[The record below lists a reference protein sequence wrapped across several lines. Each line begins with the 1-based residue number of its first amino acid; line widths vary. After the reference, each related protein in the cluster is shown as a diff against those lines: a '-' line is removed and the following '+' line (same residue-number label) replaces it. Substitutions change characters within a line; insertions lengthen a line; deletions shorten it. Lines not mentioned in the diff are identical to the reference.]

1 LKKRIFRA
9 ICGKTMN
16 RILVTGCSGF
26 LASHLLKLLQREDRN
41 KLFGITEVPGF
52 TYPDVEVFQ
61 VDIRRRDDISHVL
74 EIIRP
79 DVTFHL
85 AAVANV
91 GFAWKNPQLT
101 YDVNFMGTSNLLE
114 ALQASAPDSRLL
126 LMSSA
131 EVYKT
136 GSEGPIGENNPT
148 VCQNPYALSKLAME
162 MLGDLYWRAFAMN
175 VCKIRAFNF
184 TGPGQ
189 DEKFVASDFAS
200 QIARIERGERPP
212 VIRVGNLAAVR
223 DFSDVRDV
231 ARYLQVIGGK
241 GVGGEVFNL
250 CSGRAYS
257 IRQILDILLTQARV
271 AIRVEVD
278 ANKFRPLDNP
288 QILGDC
294 RLIRSRFGLRPE
306 FTIEK
311 TLLDLLDYWRES
323 PR

>member
-1 LKKRIFRA
+1 
-9 ICGKTMN
+9 MN
-16 RILVTGCSGF
+16 RILLTGCSGF

-41 KLFGITEVPGF
+41 KIFGITEVPGF
-52 TYPDVEVFQ
+52 SYPDVEVFQ
-61 VDIRRRDDISHVL
+61 VDIRRREDIAHVL
-74 EIIRP
+74 GIIRP

-114 ALQASAPDSRLL
+114 ALQASAPGSRLV

-131 EVYKT
+131 EVYQT
-136 GSEGPIGENNPT
+136 GGEAPIAENNPT

-189 DEKFVASDFAS
+189 DDKFVASDFAN

-212 VIRVGNLAAVR
+212 VLRVGNLAAVR

-241 GVGGEVFNL
+241 SAGGEVFNL

-257 IRQILDILLTQARV
+257 IRQVLDILLAQARV
-271 AIRVEVD
+271 QIRVEVD
-278 ANKFRPLDNP
+278 AGKFRPLDNP

-294 RLIRSRFGLRPE
+294 RLIKSRFGLIPE
-306 FTIEK
+306 FTLEK
-311 TLLDLLDYWRES
+311 TLLDLLDHWRES

>member
-1 LKKRIFRA
+1 
-9 ICGKTMN
+9 MN

>member
-1 LKKRIFRA
+1 
-9 ICGKTMN
+9 MN
-16 RILVTGCSGF
+16 RILLTGCSGF

-41 KLFGITEVPGF
+41 KIFGITEVPGF
-52 TYPDVEVFQ
+52 IYPDVEVFQ
-61 VDIRRRDDISHVL
+61 VDIRRRDDIAHVL
-74 EIIRP
+74 DIIRP

-114 ALQASAPDSRLL
+114 ALQAAAPDSRLL

-131 EVYKT
+131 EVYQSGGET
-136 GSEGPIGENNPT
+136 PIAEDGAT

-162 MLGDLYWRAFAMN
+162 MLGDLYWRAFAMK
-175 VCKIRAFNF
+175 VCTIRAFNF

-189 DEKFVASDFAS
+189 DSKFVASDFAR
-200 QIARIERGERPP
+200 QIAMIERGERPP

-231 ARYLQVIGGK
+231 ARYLRVIGEK
-241 GVGGEVFNL
+241 CAGGEVFNL

-257 IRQILDILLTQARV
+257 IRQVLDILLAQARV
-271 AIRVEVD
+271 PIRVEVD
-278 ANKFRPLDNP
+278 AGKFRPLDAP
-288 QILGDC
+288 QTLGDC
-294 RLIRSRFGLRPE
+294 RLIRSRFDLRPE
-306 FTIEK
+306 FALEK
-311 TLLDLLDYWRES
+311 TLLDLLDFWRES
-323 PR
+323 PL

>member
-1 LKKRIFRA
+1 
-9 ICGKTMN
+9 MN

-26 LASHLLKLLQREDRN
+26 LASHLLKLLLRQDRN

-61 VDIRRRDDISHVL
+61 VDIRRRDDISHL
-74 EIIRP
+74 LGIIRP
-79 DVTFHL
+79 DITFHL

-114 ALQASAPDSRLL
+114 ALQASAPDSRLI

-131 EVYKT
+131 EVYQT
-136 GSEGPIGENNPT
+136 GGDEPINENSST

-189 DEKFVASDFAS
+189 DAKFVASDFAS

-212 VIRVGNLAAVR
+212 IIRVGNLAAVR

-231 ARYLQVIGGK
+231 ARYLHIIGASCA
-241 GVGGEVFNL
+241 GGEVFNL

-257 IRQILDILLTQARV
+257 IRQVLDILLAQARV
-271 AIRVEVD
+271 PIRVEVD
-278 ANKFRPLDNP
+278 AARFRPLDNP
-288 QILGDC
+288 RILGDC
-294 RLIRSRFGLRPE
+294 RLLSSRFGLRPE
-306 FTIEK
+306 FPIEK
-311 TLLDLLDYWRES
+311 TLLDLLEYWRES

>member
-1 LKKRIFRA
+1 
-9 ICGKTMN
+9 MN

-26 LASHLLKLLQREDRN
+26 LASHLLKLLQRQDRN
-41 KLFGITEVPGF
+41 KIFGITEVPGF
-52 TYPDVEVFQ
+52 NYPDVEVFQ

-79 DVTFHL
+79 DLIFHL

-101 YDVNFMGTSNLLE
+101 YDINFMGTSNLLE
-114 ALQASAPDSRLL
+114 ALQASAPDSRLVM
-126 LMSSA
+126 MSSA
-131 EVYKT
+131 EVYQT
-136 GSEGPIGENNPT
+136 GSEGPIPESSPT
-148 VCQNPYALSKLAME
+148 LCQNPYALSKLAME

-241 GVGGEVFNL
+241 SAGGEFLTCVPAGLIPFARYWIS
-250 CSGRAYS
+250 CWPRRACPSGS
-257 IRQILDILLTQARV
+257 KWMPTSFARWT
-271 AIRVEVD
+271 I
-278 ANKFRPLDNP
+278 P
-288 QILGDC
+288 
-294 RLIRSRFGLRPE
+294 RSLA
-306 FTIEK
+306 TV
-311 TLLDLLDYWRES
+311 S
-323 PR
+323 

>member
-1 LKKRIFRA
+1 
-9 ICGKTMN
+9 MN

-26 LASHLLKLLQREDRN
+26 LASHLLKLLQRQDRN
-41 KLFGITEVPGF
+41 KIFGITEVPGF
-52 TYPDVEVFQ
+52 NYPDVEVFQ

-79 DVTFHL
+79 DLIFHL

-101 YDVNFMGTSNLLE
+101 YDINFMGTSNLLE
-114 ALQASAPDSRLL
+114 ALQASAPDSRLVM
-126 LMSSA
+126 MSSA
-131 EVYKT
+131 EVYQT
-136 GSEGPIGENNPT
+136 GSEGPIPESSPT
-148 VCQNPYALSKLAME
+148 LCQNPYALSKLAME

-241 GVGGEVFNL
+241 SAGGEVFNL

-257 IRQILDILLTQARV
+257 IRQVLDILLAQARV
-271 AIRVEVD
+271 PIRVEVD

-288 QILGDC
+288 QIIGDC
-294 RLIRSRFGLRPE
+294 QLIRSRFGLRPE
-306 FTIEK
+306 FSLEK
-311 TLLDLLDYWRES
+311 TLLDLLDHWRNL
-323 PR
+323 RQ

>member
-1 LKKRIFRA
+1 
-9 ICGKTMN
+9 MN

-26 LASHLLKLLQREDRN
+26 LAAHLLKRLQREDRN
-41 KLFGITEVPGF
+41 KIFGITEVPGF

-61 VDIRRRDDISHVL
+61 VDIRRRDDIAHVL
-74 EIIRP
+74 GIIRP
-79 DVTFHL
+79 DITFHL
-85 AAVANV
+85 AAVTNV

-114 ALQASAPDSRLL
+114 ALQASAPDSRLI

-131 EVYKT
+131 EVYQT
-136 GSEGPIGENNPT
+136 CGQGPIDENCPT
-148 VCQNPYALSKLAME
+148 VCLNPY
-162 MLGDLYWRAFAMN
+162 AFAMN

-189 DEKFVASDFAS
+189 GSQFVASDFAN
-200 QIARIERGERPP
+200 QIAKIERGERPP
-212 VIRVGNLAAVR
+212 IIRVGNLAAIR

-231 ARYLQVIGGK
+231 ARYLRIIGGK
-241 GVGGEVFNL
+241 SAGGEVFNL

-257 IRQILDILLTQARV
+257 IRQVLDILLAQARV
-271 AIRVEVD
+271 PIRVEVD
-278 ANKFRPLDNP
+278 AGKFRPLDNP

-294 RLIRSRFGLRPE
+294 QRIASRFDLRPE
-306 FTIEK
+306 FTLEK

>member
-1 LKKRIFRA
+1 
-9 ICGKTMN
+9 MN

-26 LASHLLKLLQREDRN
+26 LASHLLKLLQRQDRN
-41 KLFGITEVPGF
+41 KIFGITEVPGF
-52 TYPDVEVFQ
+52 NYPDVEVFQ

-79 DVTFHL
+79 DLIFHL

-101 YDVNFMGTSNLLE
+101 SDINFMGTSNLLE
-114 ALQASAPDSRLL
+114 ALQASAPDSRLVM
-126 LMSSA
+126 MSSA
-131 EVYKT
+131 EVYQT
-136 GSEGPIGENNPT
+136 GSEGPIPESSPT
-148 VCQNPYALSKLAME
+148 LCQNPYALSKLAME

-241 GVGGEVFNL
+241 SAGGEVFNL

-257 IRQILDILLTQARV
+257 IRQVLDILLAQARV
-271 AIRVEVD
+271 PIRVEVD

-288 QILGDC
+288 QIIGDC
-294 RLIRSRFGLRPE
+294 QLIRSRFGLRPE
-306 FTIEK
+306 FTLEK
-311 TLLDLLDYWRES
+311 TLLDLLDHWRNL
-323 PR
+323 RQ

>member
-1 LKKRIFRA
+1 
-9 ICGKTMN
+9 MN

-26 LASHLLKLLQREDRN
+26 LASHLLKLLQRQDRN

-52 TYPDVEVFQ
+52 TYPDIEVFQ
-61 VDIRRRDDISHVL
+61 VDIRRREDISHVL

-85 AAVANV
+85 AAVTNV

-114 ALQASAPDSRLL
+114 ALQASAPDSRLV

-131 EVYKT
+131 EVYQT
-136 GSEGPIGENNPT
+136 GGEGPISENNPT
-148 VCQNPYALSKLAME
+148 LCQNPYALSKLAME

-175 VCKIRAFNF
+175 ICKIRAFNF

-212 VIRVGNLAAVR
+212 AIRVGNLAAVR

-257 IRQILDILLTQARV
+257 VRQVLDILLAQARV
-271 AIRVEVD
+271 PIRVEVD

-288 QILGDC
+288 QMLGDG
-294 RLIRSRFGLRPE
+294 RLIRSRFGLSPE
-306 FTIEK
+306 YSIEK
-311 TLLDLLDYWRES
+311 TLLDLLDYWRDS

>member
-1 LKKRIFRA
+1 
-9 ICGKTMN
+9 MN

-26 LASHLLKLLQREDRN
+26 LASHLLKLLLRQDRN

-61 VDIRRRDDISHVL
+61 VDIRRRDDIFHVL
-74 EIIRP
+74 GLIRP

-101 YDVNFMGTSNLLE
+101 YDVNFMGTSILLE
-114 ALQASAPDSRLL
+114 ALQASAPDSRLI

-131 EVYKT
+131 EVYQT
-136 GSEGPIGENNPT
+136 GGYDPISENSATI
-148 VCQNPYALSKLAME
+148 CQNPYALSKLAME

-189 DEKFVASDFAS
+189 DAKFVAADFAS

-241 GVGGEVFNL
+241 SVGGEVFNL
-250 CSGRAYS
+250 CSGQAYS
-257 IRQILDILLTQARV
+257 IRQVLDILLAQARV
-271 AIRVEVD
+271 SIRVEVD
-278 ANKFRPLDNP
+278 ANRFRPLDNP
-288 QILGDC
+288 RILGDC
-294 RLIRSRFGLRPE
+294 RLLRSRFGLRPE
-306 FTIEK
+306 FPIEK

>member
-1 LKKRIFRA
+1 
-9 ICGKTMN
+9 MN

-41 KLFGITEVPGF
+41 KIFGITEVPGF

-91 GFAWKNPQLT
+91 GFAWKNPQIT

-131 EVYKT
+131 EVYQT
-136 GSEGPIGENNPT
+136 GGQDPITESSST

-212 VIRVGNLAAVR
+212 ILRVGNLAAVR

-231 ARYLQVIGGK
+231 ARYLQIIGGK
-241 GVGGEVFNL
+241 GSGGEVFNL

-257 IRQILDILLTQARV
+257 IRQVLDILLAQARV
-271 AIRVEVD
+271 PIRVEVD
-278 ANKFRPLDNP
+278 AGKFRPLDNP

-306 FTIEK
+306 FPIEK
-311 TLLDLLDYWRES
+311 TLLDLLDYWRGS

>member
-1 LKKRIFRA
+1 
-9 ICGKTMN
+9 MN

-26 LASHLLKLLQREDRN
+26 LASHLLKLLQRQDRN
-41 KLFGITEVPGF
+41 KIFGITEVPGF
-52 TYPDVEVFQ
+52 NYPDVEVFQ

-79 DVTFHL
+79 DLIFHL

-101 YDVNFMGTSNLLE
+101 YDINFMGTSNLLE
-114 ALQASAPDSRLL
+114 ALQASAPDSRLVM
-126 LMSSA
+126 MSSA
-131 EVYKT
+131 EVYQT
-136 GSEGPIGENNPT
+136 GSEGPIPESSPT
-148 VCQNPYALSKLAME
+148 LCQNPYALSKLAME

-241 GVGGEVFNL
+241 SAGGEVFNL

-257 IRQILDILLTQARV
+257 IRQVLDILLAQARV
-271 AIRVEVD
+271 PIRVEVD

-288 QILGDC
+288 QIIGDC
-294 RLIRSRFGLRPE
+294 QLIRSRFGLRPE
-306 FTIEK
+306 FTLEK
-311 TLLDLLDYWRES
+311 TLLDLLDHWRDPS
-323 PR
+323 R